1 MGGVCSSANPLDRT
15 PSELSFRAFQLVED
29 LKPFT
34 YTKPPKRRNVTP
46 IDEIVETETELRQT
60 SLSENKHQNPE
71 TMAPKE
77 VQKMKGITVNSTATK
92 NSGSSKVLYFL
103 FSFSLLTVFSRKGKQ
118 FRLWCHNLKVAT
130 ILGQI

>member
-46 IDEIVETETELRQT
+46 IDEIVETETEPHQT
-60 SLSENKHQNPE
+60 SLSENKHQSPE
-71 TMAPKE
+71 MMAPKE
-77 VQKMKGITVNSTATK
+77 VQKMKGVTVNSTAAK
-92 NSGSSKVLYFL
+92 NSGSSKVIYFL
-103 FSFSLLTVFSRKGKQ
+103 FFFFIIDCFQHEG
-118 FRLWCHNLKVAT
+118 
-130 ILGQI
+130 